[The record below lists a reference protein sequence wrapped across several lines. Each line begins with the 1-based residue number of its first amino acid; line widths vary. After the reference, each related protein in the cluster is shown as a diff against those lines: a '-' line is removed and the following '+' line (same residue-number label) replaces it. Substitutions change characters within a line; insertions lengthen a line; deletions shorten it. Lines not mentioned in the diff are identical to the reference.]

1 VPISLL
7 STKLHIPPAHSGLV
21 SRTRLLDRMNEGVK
35 GKLILLSAPAGFGK
49 TTLLGEWIGC
59 LKKPVAW
66 LSLEKEDNDPGRF
79 WTYILAALRT
89 VQPDLGKNTFE
100 LQFTSPQSEI
110 DAILTPLINEI
121 AVLPDRLL
129 LILDDY
135 HMIDSS
141 SIQEGMIFLLEHMPA
156 QLHLMVA
163 SRADPAWPLAHWRAR
178 SQLVEIRSSDL
189 RFTPE
194 EAGDFLKR
202 MMKLDLSTQDIN
214 ALEKRTEG
222 WIAGLQMAALSLR
235 GREDVQ
241 EFIKAFTG
249 SNRYVFDYLVEEVL
263 GRQPAEVQE
272 FLLRTSILA
281 RLSAPLCDAVL
292 GRTDSQDIL
301 DRLEKANLFLMPLD
315 DVRQWYRY
323 HHLFADL
330 LLMQLEQTQPE
341 QVIGLHRRA
350 AEWCESSGLMAEA
363 VNHTLAGKDY
373 DRLIRLVEA
382 NAYAVAPSD
391 LANIAA
397 QLHTLPEESPHS
409 RPWALI
415 AQAWAWVQSGHL
427 NDVVPCLQKVEE
439 MMGEVSPYTETE
451 LKRKRG
457 HIAAI
462 HGYRLAQQ
470 HELPQAI
477 KSLRESLEI
486 LPVADTAT
494 RSMVANV
501 LGAAYRWIG
510 CLTDGLKY
518 GEEAVAMGR
527 LSGNMNA
534 LVDVLGDLATHQF
547 MQGKLKQA
555 ARTCLEAIQI
565 AETASERLGQK
576 APVIGSVYIEY
587 SLVLRE
593 WNEVKAAW
601 EYAQEG
607 LQLCKRWGHIP
618 YIFQA
623 YLELAKALQVAGE
636 SDDALCAIEEA
647 ERVASSLSP
656 WYVERAA
663 VFRPWQQLLTGNV
676 SAAAH
681 WVQTSG
687 LNYNDRFKFEYY
699 EQYCLLAKILL
710 ATGKLKE
717 TLALLDKLLEMANS
731 AGAMGYA
738 VEVLALQA
746 LALSG
751 ISDHGSIQGNMDSAL
766 PCLEQAL
773 ALAKPE
779 GFVRTFVEKGAPM
792 ATLLRHALSRHI
804 APAYVN
810 KLLNAFDAETRP
822 ETVPP
827 SGSPARP
834 GLLPVS
840 LIEPLSERE
849 MEILHLLVSN
859 LSTPEI
865 ARELY
870 ISVGTVRTHI
880 KNIYRKLDVN
890 RRMEAVQRAR
900 ELGLI

>member
-1 VPISLL
+1 
-7 STKLHIPPAHSGLV
+7 
-21 SRTRLLDRMNEGVK
+21 
-35 GKLILLSAPAGFGK
+35 
-49 TTLLGEWIGC
+49 
-59 LKKPVAW
+59 
-66 LSLEKEDNDPGRF
+66 
-79 WTYILAALRT
+79 
-89 VQPDLGKNTFE
+89 
-100 LQFTSPQSEI
+100 
-110 DAILTPLINEI
+110 
-121 AVLPDRLL
+121 
-129 LILDDY
+129 
-135 HMIDSS
+135 
-141 SIQEGMIFLLEHMPA
+141 
-156 QLHLMVA
+156 
-163 SRADPAWPLAHWRAR
+163 
-178 SQLVEIRSSDL
+178 
-189 RFTPE
+189 
-194 EAGDFLKR
+194 
-202 MMKLDLSTQDIN
+202 
-214 ALEKRTEG
+214 
-222 WIAGLQMAALSLR
+222 
-235 GREDVQ
+235 
-241 EFIKAFTG
+241 
-249 SNRYVFDYLVEEVL
+249 
-263 GRQPAEVQE
+263 
-272 FLLRTSILA
+272 
-281 RLSAPLCDAVL
+281 
-292 GRTDSQDIL
+292 
-301 DRLEKANLFLMPLD
+301 
-315 DVRQWYRY
+315 
-323 HHLFADL
+323 
-330 LLMQLEQTQPE
+330 
-341 QVIGLHRRA
+341 
-350 AEWCESSGLMAEA
+350 
-363 VNHTLAGKDY
+363 
-373 DRLIRLVEA
+373 
-382 NAYAVAPSD
+382 
-391 LANIAA
+391 
-397 QLHTLPEESPHS
+397 
-409 RPWALI
+409 
-415 AQAWAWVQSGHL
+415 
-427 NDVVPCLQKVEE
+427 
-439 MMGEVSPYTETE
+439 
-451 LKRKRG
+451 
-457 HIAAI
+457 
-462 HGYRLAQQ
+462 
-470 HELPQAI
+470 
-477 KSLRESLEI
+477 
-486 LPVADTAT
+486 
-494 RSMVANV
+494 
-501 LGAAYRWIG
+501 
-510 CLTDGLKY
+510 
-518 GEEAVAMGR
+518 
-527 LSGNMNA
+527 
-534 LVDVLGDLATHQF
+534 
-547 MQGKLKQA
+547 
-555 ARTCLEAIQI
+555 
-565 AETASERLGQK
+565 
-576 APVIGSVYIEY
+576 
-587 SLVLRE
+587 
-593 WNEVKAAW
+593 VKAAR